1 MAFRAL
7 IAGLAL
13 FAGAMSA
20 NASLSTLEQQLR
32 TGHADHDSMTGLTWL
47 KLDETAG
54 MSYEA
59 VLAQTGSGG
68 TFADFD
74 IATLSA
80 QLRTLTFDAGVDF
93 SLDLGKSNHLRA
105 ARPDRRHGMRQCVA
119 AGLGF
124 RLSFRLAGSDFDAV
138 RSATLPRPVPL
149 PGEWSTTPLAV
160 PSDGVAHLHGDQRH
174 FLAHVVPGRWR
185 DPKRW
190 HHLSPMVGTWLVTNV
205 AADSG
210 AVPTYALLLV
220 GLATVGVATRRRK
233 ARRA

>member
-20 NASLSTLEQQLR
+20 NASLSTLDSSFGQDTLI
-32 TGHADHDSMTGLTWL
+32 TDSMTGLTWL

-74 IATLSA
+74 IATSA

-93 SLDLGKSNHLRA
+93 SLDLGNSTIYA
-105 ARPDRRHGMRQCVA
+105 QPGPIGATVCAQCVA
-119 AGLGF
+119 AGSAFGSLFVSQAVTSTLFGADTAPDQYLAWGMVYNTPGGPNQTELHTYMGISGTSS
-124 RLSFRLAGSDFDAV
+124 RMSFQD
-138 RSATLPRPVPL
+138 
-149 PGEWSTTPLAV
+149 
-160 PSDGVAHLHGDQRH
+160 DGVIQSVGITSL
-174 FLAHVVPGRWR
+174 PW
-185 DPKRW
+185 
-190 HHLSPMVGTWLVTNV
+190 VGTWLVTTLPPIPEP
-205 AADSG
+205 S
-210 AVPTYALLLV
+210 TYALLLV